1 MEEIDL
7 GSGNIGSL
15 IKRFSIP
22 CVISMVVAALYN
34 IVDQIFIGWSSAG
47 AYGNAAT
54 NIVYPFTVFALGI
67 ALLIG
72 DGAAAGFSIALGMGD
87 KKQADKNVG
96 NGLMILIITAIV
108 LCAIGFIF
116 STKILGLFGGNPD
129 EAECYGYATDY
140 FLIICAGIPFYMIGQ
155 GLNGS
160 IRADG
165 SPRFAMACTLAGAV
179 TNLILDPVFIF
190 GLNMGVKGAAIATV
204 MGQVL
209 TFAMSGYYLTKSK
222 NFHVN
227 REAIAVEGHTLHR
240 IISVGMAS
248 LIVQLSIVVI
258 IAVNNNLLTKYGY
271 ETMASTGEAFGAVIP
286 LAVVGIVMKVFGIV
300 VSIVIGISLGGQ
312 PIIGFNMGAGNI
324 GRVKETIQRIT
335 KLVLLVGTVSFL
347 LFEIL
352 PDTVISFFGSH
363 NTAEYMEYA
372 RLCIRIFLGGIILTC
387 YIKSASIILQSMG
400 NSVKSTILALL
411 RDVIVFVPA
420 SIIIATISR
429 SIVTMLWAAV
439 ISDVVAAIVGFV
451 FVLTEINKLER
462 VTGN

>member
-116 STKILGLFGGNPD
+116 STQILGLFGGNPD

-155 GLNGS
+155 GL
-160 IRADG
+160 
-165 SPRFAMACTLAGAV
+165 
-179 TNLILDPVFIF
+179 
-190 GLNMGVKGAAIATV
+190 
-204 MGQVL
+204 
-209 TFAMSGYYLTKSK
+209 
-222 NFHVN
+222 
-227 REAIAVEGHTLHR
+227 
-240 IISVGMAS
+240 
-248 LIVQLSIVVI
+248 
-258 IAVNNNLLTKYGY
+258 
-271 ETMASTGEAFGAVIP
+271 
-286 LAVVGIVMKVFGIV
+286 
-300 VSIVIGISLGGQ
+300 
-312 PIIGFNMGAGNI
+312 
-324 GRVKETIQRIT
+324 
-335 KLVLLVGTVSFL
+335 
-347 LFEIL
+347 
-352 PDTVISFFGSH
+352 
-363 NTAEYMEYA
+363 
-372 RLCIRIFLGGIILTC
+372 
-387 YIKSASIILQSMG
+387 
-400 NSVKSTILALL
+400 
-411 RDVIVFVPA
+411 
-420 SIIIATISR
+420 
-429 SIVTMLWAAV
+429 
-439 ISDVVAAIVGFV
+439 
-451 FVLTEINKLER
+451 
-462 VTGN
+462 